1 MATSHALD
9 LPQDIVAIFHASFHP
24 TRGNIVDWSLQ
35 ATDDINLDGVEF
47 SAFPSGL
54 HLVEH
59 DVVHFTKDSHRG
71 VCVFNRRQTSE
82 QGQRGFRLSSLG
94 ILLARS
100 VRPRPWKHVAALE
113 ALAYEIYASLEQE
126 GRGCMRE
133 PQEDDWE
140 PARRFFEE
148 RRIRRTDLGGAGE
161 WRQWSEEFDDEND
174 IRRNIMDTS
183 IRANP
188 TLHLPHLLRV
198 LGPSSLTLYKHV
210 LGRRRILVYT
220 QPTIE
225 PACILCQV
233 AADMCFEDQT
243 ALESPEGSTAPRP
256 RLKGKQKEGI
266 NVLGVVTLHDIGFLE
281 HESTTGRGWIACTTD
296 AVFLEKPQYYDLVI
310 DMTTFSPER
319 ASRPGLQ
326 LSVREPNGHSR
337 RPSYRLST
345 VRFTWSDVRLVRPGP

>member
-1 MATSHALD
+1 MKPIH
-9 LPQDIVAIFHASFHP
+9 
-24 TRGNIVDWSLQ
+24 
-35 ATDDINLDGVEF
+35 
-47 SAFPSGL
+47 FPNS
-54 HLVEH
+54 
-59 DVVHFTKDSHRG
+59 HFTNNSHRG

-82 QGQRGFRLSSLG
+82 EGQRGFRLSSLG

-100 VRPRPWKHVAALE
+100 VRPRPWRHVAALK

-126 GRGCMRE
+126 ELGCPRE

-148 RRIRRTDLGGAGE
+148 RRVRRTDLGGAGE
-161 WRQWSEEFDDEND
+161 WRRWSEDLEV
-174 IRRNIMDTS
+174 DTS
-183 IRANP
+183 IHANP

-220 QPTIE
+220 QPPIE

-233 AADMCFEDQT
+233 AADMCFEEQMT
-243 ALESPEGSTAPRP
+243 VESPGGSFGPRP

-266 NVLGVVTLHDIGFLE
+266 NVLGVVTLHDIELLE
-281 HESTTGRGWIACTTD
+281 RESTTGRGWIACASFLRGFSSSTVCFTYKLILSIGTTD
-296 AVFLEKPQYYDLVI
+296 AVFLEKPKYYDLVI
-310 DMTTFSPER
+310 DMTTFSPEW
-319 ASRPGLQ
+319 ASRPALQ
-326 LSVREPNGHSR
+326 LSVREPSGRSL

-345 VRFTWSDVRLVRPGP
+345 IRFTWSDVNLVRLEP